1 MKDVQIGLIDGLKA
15 IAQGKNVSKEI
26 IIEALKE
33 ALVSAA
39 RKYTGIQK
47 KIVAEIDEE
56 TDDINVYLQVQVVDD
71 YPDVPDDADADE
83 VKKLDEQFM
92 LLNEAQE
99 YNEDASIG
107 DLLEMDIPIQGFGR
121 MAIQTAKQLLMQ
133 KVREAER
140 QRIVMDYQDRIGTLI
155 SGVVQQVDRGN
166 IVVNLGKTEAIIPP
180 REQIKRER
188 FRQGDS
194 IQAYIAGVSDSARG
208 AQVVLSRAHEGFL
221 VELFKLEVPEIY
233 DGIVEIKGAARD
245 PGNRA
250 KISVFSSDDRVDPVG
265 ACVGM
270 KGNRVQSIVRELAN
284 ERIDIVNWTDDTTA
298 FIKRALAPAEV
309 VKLQIVEGTKRVVL
323 VVADEN
329 LAQAIGRNGQ
339 NIKLASKL
347 TDRELDIYGEEEW
360 MNFNDDEKQRT
371 LAQRDSDTVVESGTK
386 TRLSEL
392 NALFDSDED

>member
-1 MKDVQIGLIDGLKA
+1 MKDIQIGLVEGLKA

-26 IIEALKE
+26 IIEALQE

-47 KIVAEIDEE
+47 NIVAVIEEE
-56 TDDINVYLQVQVVDD
+56 TNDISVYLSVQVVDD

-92 LLNEAQE
+92 LLHEAQE
-99 YNEDASIG
+99 YNEDASVG
-107 DLLEMDIPIQGFGR
+107 DLLEMDIPIEGFGR

-250 KISVFSSDDRVDPVG
+250 KISVFSSDDRIDPVG

-284 ERIDIVNWTDDTTA
+284 ERIDIVNWSDDNSA

-309 VKLQIVEGTKRVVL
+309 VKLHEVQGTKRVVL

-360 MNFNDDEKQRT
+360 MDFNDDEKQRT
-371 LAQRDSDTVVESGTK
+371 LTPKDSDTVVESGSQD
-386 TRLSEL
+386 RLSEL